1 MVAKLFLSCFAL
13 KVSEELSLNVLLM
26 DFRKFPGTGLS
37 GQWSPQKKV
46 FAGILLSESESM
58 GIVGNVG
65 GAGDVIGVW

>member
-1 MVAKLFLSCFAL
+1 M
-13 KVSEELSLNVLLM
+13 LLM

-46 FAGILLSESESM
+46 FAGISLSESESM